1 MTDLAHERCVP
12 CTGAT
17 PRIESEEARS
27 LAADLDPDWRL
38 TESTIEREFRFKTF
52 NAAFGLATRVALL
65 AEAEGHHPDLEVGWG
80 RLVVRL
86 TTHAIGG
93 LSRNDFVLAA
103 KIDRI
108 TAAGP
113 KGSGPPG

>member
-38 TESTIEREFRFKTF
+38 TESTIER
-52 NAAFGLATRVALL
+52 AFGLATRVALL